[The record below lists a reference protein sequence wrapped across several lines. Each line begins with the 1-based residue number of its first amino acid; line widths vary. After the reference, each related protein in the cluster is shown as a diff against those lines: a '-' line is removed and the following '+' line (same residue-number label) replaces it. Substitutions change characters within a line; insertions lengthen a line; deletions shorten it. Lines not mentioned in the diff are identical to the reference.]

1 MPESEQLLKS
11 ILQELKNVL
20 AEPYA
25 SGQAK
30 ILFIENLINRFPESS
45 QGRNNLIVIIFI
57 KTARNQSIVYD
68 LFGR

>member
-1 MPESEQLLKS
+1 MTESEQLLKS

-30 ILFIENLINRFPESS
+30 ILFIENLINRCTHFHEKP
-45 QGRNNLIVIIFI
+45 GVH
-57 KTARNQSIVYD
+57 
-68 LFGR
+68 